1 MWLPGKRRLWKYYVI
16 RKRSHNYGAFAPFF
30 IGSEHS
36 FAGPDAGRTL
46 LVRRRTKNKT
56 TQKVVY
62 IFGGEITHKKYFFA
76 GPDTGRTLLVRHRA
90 KNKTTK
96 RKGGLYFW
104 WPWSDS
110 NRHSLQNLI
119 LSQARLPIP
128 PRGQNQNACY
138 FVAFLRASTF
148 FTRRALRFALCAGFL
163 AGFSAGPIFLL
174 IARLIAAISGVRRD
188 GDLDIT

>member
-1 MWLPGKRRLWKYYVI
+1 MV
-16 RKRSHNYGAFAPFF
+16 F
-30 IGSEHS
+30 
-36 FAGPDAGRTL
+36 
-46 LVRRRTKNKT
+46 
-56 TQKVVY
+56 

-76 GPDTGRTLLVRHRA
+76 GPDTGRTLLVRHRT

-96 RKGGLYFW
+96 RWFLSLVAKSPTKNIFLRGPILVGLFSSDTGPKIKPPKGGFYFW

>member
-30 IGSEHS
+30 IGIE
-36 FAGPDAGRTL
+36 
-46 LVRRRTKNKT
+46 
-56 TQKVVY
+56 
-62 IFGGEITHKKYFFA
+62 YFFLR
-76 GPDTGRTLLVRHRA
+76 GPILVGLFSSDTGPKIKPPT
-90 KNKTTK
+90 
-96 RKGGLYFW
+96 GGFYFW

>member
-1 MWLPGKRRLWKYYVI
+1 M
-16 RKRSHNYGAFAPFF
+16 
-30 IGSEHS
+30 
-36 FAGPDAGRTL
+36 
-46 LVRRRTKNKT
+46 LVGL
-56 TQKVVY
+56 
-62 IFGGEITHKKYFFA
+62 FSS
-76 GPDTGRTLLVRHRA
+76 DTGPKIKPPTGGFYLWWQNHPQKIFFLRGPMLVGLFSSDTGP
-90 KNKTTK
+90 KIKPPT
-96 RKGGLYFW
+96 GGFYFW

>member
-16 RKRSHNYGAFAPFF
+16 RKRSHNYGAYAPFF
-30 IGSEHS
+30 IGIEHS
-36 FAGPDAGRTL
+36 
-46 LVRRRTKNKT
+46 
-56 TQKVVY
+56 
-62 IFGGEITHKKYFFA
+62 FA
-76 GPDTGRTLLVRHRA
+76 GPDTGRTLLVRHRT

-96 RKGGLYFW
+96 RWFISLVAKSPTKNIFLRGPILVGLFSSDTGPKIKPPKGGFYLW